1 MKGPLNPE
9 LKVGDVI
16 VLLHMEK
23 ETAVPPG
30 TIGVVEKISRDP
42 FESPDEK
49 IISVKWENG
58 SALGLI
64 TSTDAWKKVKSE
76 ENIQES
82 RDSTWDFMTQNVDIF
97 ENFDWRWLEQFLYKV
112 RDSGIVNMYGAA
124 PLLYAGSEHIDRYFG
139 EGKEDDENF
148 QAVLEDADESKNKII
163 QGVIKFM
170 EKNNKDLDNLDQVNR
185 YAQNFS
191 QKILGLYIALSN
203 MGNRN

>member
-16 VLLHMEK
+16 ILLHMEK

-58 SALGLI
+58 STLGLI
-64 TSTDAWKKVKSE
+64 TSTDAWKKIESE
-76 ENIQES
+76 QNIQES

-139 EGKEDDENF
+139 EGREDDETF

-170 EKNNKDLDNLDQVNR
+170 EKNNKDLDNLDQINR
-185 YAQNFS
+185 YAQNFA